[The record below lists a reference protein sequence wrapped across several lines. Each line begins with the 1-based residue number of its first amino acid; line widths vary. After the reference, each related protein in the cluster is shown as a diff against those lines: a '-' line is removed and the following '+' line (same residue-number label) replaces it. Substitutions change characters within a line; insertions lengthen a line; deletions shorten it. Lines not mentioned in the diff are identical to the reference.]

1 MLTETV
7 NPLKNHS
14 VPDWRR
20 FFSGT
25 DHRWA
30 MGLRRGDLTGF
41 LSPSEFAAD
50 LFAERARWLADDP
63 QAYAA
68 LTPAA
73 EPSLA
78 ETIELARTLGV
89 EIDSTL
95 SSWEQLLSLGR
106 FWDTDVVWLVADEV
120 GMYRVAWGVVCV
132 PSAWALQDKL
142 GRTLSETHRHVP
154 GLNTALDRQI
164 ETFLQKLVPGE
175 AWLRENVGYSRSSER
190 NQHPNR
196 PRRPLD
202 AAVSSDEVWVR
213 LEHQMLLKLPL
224 SNSLLFGIRVE
235 VVPLRRVLDS
245 PQAAAD
251 LTRLLVTIPPEAAEY
266 KGITTARGAIVSL
279 IQQPTI

>member
-1 MLTETV
+1 MLFRS
-7 NPLKNHS
+7 N
-14 VPDWRR
+14 
-20 FFSGT
+20 
-25 DHRWA
+25 A
-30 MGLRRGDLTGF
+30 
-41 LSPSEFAAD
+41 
-50 LFAERARWLADDP
+50 
-63 QAYAA
+63 
-68 LTPAA
+68 
-73 EPSLA
+73 
-78 ETIELARTLGV
+78 
-89 EIDSTL
+89 
-95 SSWEQLLSLGR
+95 
-106 FWDTDVVWLVADEV
+106 
-120 GMYRVAWGVVCV
+120 
-132 PSAWALQDKL
+132 
-142 GRTLSETHRHVP
+142 
-154 GLNTALDRQI
+154 ALDRQI

-175 AWLRENVGYSRSSER
+175 AWLRENAGYSRSSER

-235 VVPLRRVLDS
+235 VVPLRQVLDS